1 MSEKLSLK
9 PKILNVFPAFRHK
22 NYRYYFSG
30 QLVSL
35 IGTWLQAVAQG
46 WYVLELTHSAF
57 MVGLVAALGF
67 LPVMIFGLLGGVIV
81 DRFHKRKLL
90 IFTQIA
96 SLILALSL
104 GSLSLLGYG
113 NVWMVSIFAFLL
125 GIVNAIDMP
134 ARQSFTIELVGSK
147 DLPSAIA
154 LNMSSFNTARVIGPA
169 LAGLLIA
176 TIGTSWA
183 FILNGLSF
191 LGPLFALM
199 LMNVQSDIPKVHAH
213 PLRSIKIGLKYAFT
227 HPSIKNL
234 LIFTSVISIFG
245 FSYTTLLPVIIQQT
259 FNRDATGLGI
269 VYTAVGIGAIIS
281 AFITARLYKDVG
293 FYKIIF
299 WGSILFSISILLLS
313 FVYNFYLSLPFFFF
327 AGTGFA
333 TIISTVNSTIQRN
346 VEDSL
351 RGRVMSI
358 FTLSFIGMQP
368 IGSFLMG
375 FFAEHFGS
383 QFALRLGSIIVLL
396 FSLYIYTR
404 LLKNNSSPA
413 PTPKLNI

>member
-1 MSEKLSLK
+1 MSKKLSLK
-9 PKILNVFPAFRHK
+9 RRILTLFPAFRHK

-35 IGTWLQAVAQG
+35 VGTWLQAVAQG

-67 LPVMIFGLLGGVIV
+67 LPVLLFGLLGGVIV

-90 IFTQIA
+90 IFTQGA

-104 GSLSLLGYG
+104 GTLALFGYG
-113 NVWMVSIFAFLL
+113 NVWIVSVFAFLL

-134 ARQSFTIELVGSK
+134 ARQSFTIELVGGK

-169 LAGLLIA
+169 IAGALIA
-176 TIGTSWA
+176 TIGTPWA
-183 FILNGLSF
+183 FVINGLSF

-199 LMNVQSDIPKVHAH
+199 LMNVKSDIPKLHAH
-213 PLRSIKIGLKYAFT
+213 PLHSIKIGLNYAFN

-234 LIFTSVISIFG
+234 LLLTAIVSIFG
-245 FSYTTLLPVIIQQT
+245 FSYTTLLPVITKQI
-259 FNRDATGLGI
+259 FHKDAGALGMI
-269 VYTAVGIGAIIS
+269 YSAVGVGAVIS
-281 AFITARLYKDVG
+281 AFITAYLYKKIS

-299 WGSILFSISILLLS
+299 WGSIIFSISVLSLS
-313 FVYNFYLSLPFFFF
+313 FIYNFYLSLPFFFF

-333 TIISTVNSTIQRN
+333 TIISTVNSTIQKN
-346 VEDSL
+346 VEHSL

-383 QFALRLGSIIVLL
+383 QFALRLGSTIVLL
-396 FSLYIYTR
+396 FSLYLYSR
-404 LLKNNSSPA
+404 LLRTDASIIKSLDNS
-413 PTPKLNI
+413 